1 MIQTS
6 NQELTRKIY
15 LNDRHKNSHLKY
27 PGNKVKTSKYNLW
40 TFIPKC
46 LYLQFMRVANLYF
59 LMIAVLAN
67 TTSISSVSPITSVI
81 PLVFV
86 LATSLVREA
95 LEDYVIISIYRG
107 PLLNSFSIREDIRM
121 ISARIIKRFL

>member
-1 MIQTS
+1 MPTLIQNS

-15 LNDRHKNSHLKY
+15 LNDRHKNAHLKY

-59 LMIAVLAN
+59 LLIAVLAN

-95 LEDYVIISIYRG
+95 LEDYVKISIYREH
-107 PLLNSFSIREDIRM
+107 L
-121 ISARIIKRFL
+121 FLTAIL